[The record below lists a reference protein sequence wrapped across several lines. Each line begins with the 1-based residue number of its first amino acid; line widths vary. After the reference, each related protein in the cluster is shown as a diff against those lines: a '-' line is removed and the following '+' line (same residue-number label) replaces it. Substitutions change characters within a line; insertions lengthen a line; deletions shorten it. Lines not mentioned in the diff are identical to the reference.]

1 MSVSVDE
8 FNTIMSDEPSLDL
21 QKYDI
26 SIAMGIYDAP
36 QTQEQPIFYLNPYK
50 SNTVVL
56 GGPMTGKTTFVK
68 TLLVRLHED
77 SKREPKENI
86 YIIDFGGNIGKYG
99 KLENVCACFDNS
111 NEENI
116 KRIFKTLEK
125 RLIENAEALGS
136 NNYFSVLSN
145 SPEKC
150 PTHITLIIENINS
163 FLLDDRYSTYQ
174 DKLLKLCR
182 DGLSKGLNVIITA
195 NDMSGLGRLLVNFG
209 QKVAFEMPAD
219 SYFEIFNSKVNKPM
233 RLPGRGVVNI
243 ENSIFEFQCFLPF
256 EHENDIDKFLNV
268 TQTGTNENVLAS
280 FGNELTI
287 VNYKQYLLG
296 EFNRSNGDN
305 LAFVGLDYY
314 EHKPVCVNT
323 KESRAIA
330 IYGKRQFGKT
340 NLLRVLLRE
349 IFDNHNDAR
358 IVYFDDG
365 RKELEKI
372 YCSNPKSGIEEVYLS
387 GGIEEF
393 KDYLIDNGYVRIR
406 RTPTLAQLQTESN
419 QSLNIE
425 NPFTIFVLQS
435 KALYQRSEEANFL
448 MARAIPE
455 MIGNAEEKGYLFIF
469 SDVKTVSAPDVR
481 VAFNNCISTAFLLDN
496 IGEFVAD
503 KGSQNKSVFGEME
516 ARELKAEYA
525 KCSIGDGYYYDVEA
539 DILQKIRFLKY

>member
-8 FNTIMSDEPSLDL
+8 FDTIMSNESSFGG
-21 QKYDI
+21 QKSNI
-26 SIAMGIYDAP
+26 GIAMGIYDAP

-50 SNTVVL
+50 CNTVVL

-77 SKREPKENI
+77 NRRQPEENI
-86 YIIDFGGNIGKYG
+86 YIIDFGGNIGDYG
-99 KLENVCACFDNS
+99 KLEHVCACFDNS

-116 KRIFKTLEK
+116 KRVFKTLEK
-125 RLIENAEALGS
+125 RLVENVETLGS
-136 NNYFSVLSN
+136 NNYFWVLGN

-150 PTHITLIIENINS
+150 PPHLTLIIENINS
-163 FLLDDRYSTYQ
+163 FLLDERYSTYQ

-182 DGLSKGLNVIITA
+182 DGLSKGLNVIVTA

-209 QKVAFEMPAD
+209 QKVAFEMPTD

-233 RLPGRGVVNI
+233 RLPGRGIVNI
-243 ENSIFEFQCFLPF
+243 ENSTFEFQCFLPF
-256 EHENDIDKFLNV
+256 EHETDIDKFLWA
-268 TQTGTNENVLAS
+268 TKTGTNKNVLAS
-280 FGNELTI
+280 FGNELT
-287 VNYKQYLLG
+287 VDNYKQYLSG
-296 EFNRSNGDN
+296 DFKRSNEDD

-323 KESRAIA
+323 RESRSIA

-340 NLLRVLLRE
+340 NLLRVLLRD
-349 IFDNHNDAR
+349 IFNNHNAAR
-358 IVYFDDG
+358 VVYYDDG

-372 YCSNPKSGIEEVYLS
+372 YCSNPKSGMEEVYLS
-387 GGIEEF
+387 GAIEGF
-393 KDYLIDNGYVRIR
+393 RDYLLKNGYIR
-406 RTPTLAQLQTESN
+406 TIPGQPQIQTKQNSN
-419 QSLNIE
+419 TE

-435 KALYQRSEEANFL
+435 KALYQSSTEVNFL
-448 MARAIPE
+448 MSRAIPE
-455 MIGNAEEKGYLFIF
+455 MIGSAEEKGYLFIF
-469 SDVKTVSAPDVR
+469 TDVKIMSSPDVR
-481 VAFNNCISTAFLLDN
+481 AAFNNSISVAFLLDN

-539 DILQKIRFLKY
+539 DILQKVRFLKY